1 MKDIIKTV
9 FSVLVVMIILIIVL
23 FAVENAKYGI
33 EQLKTTNLD
42 LKDPTVQILY
52 DRVKDNTNL
61 RKAQM
66 ISEDLTSQEIIYFT
80 ISNLTADD
88 YTSKTVKH
96 EKIVCQVT
104 NTIKFYSDSDCKIR
118 IIKNSVFYDYQKK
131 YFGTG
136 NELLFDDFS
145 YYGYDCQNDGEKYY
159 CNITKYSS
167 SVLGYSSF
175 ASAYKIDDEF
185 HVKEYYIQ
193 IDLSD
198 SNRCLIYFNEEYCN
212 NYLKLDKPTL
222 ADKTIIG
229 DGVLYEH
236 IFVKVDD
243 AYYLK
248 SSSVVEEG

>member
-9 FSVLVVMIILIIVL
+9 VSVLVVMIILIIVL

-80 ISNLTADD
+80 ISNLTTDD

-118 IIKNSVFYDYQKK
+118 IIKNGVFYDYQKK
-131 YFGTG
+131 YFGTE

-159 CNITKYSS
+159 CNITKYNS

-175 ASAYKIDDEF
+175 AGAYKIDDEF

-198 SNRCLIYFNEEYCN
+198 SDRCLVYFNEEYCN

-222 ADKTIIG
+222 ADKTIIE